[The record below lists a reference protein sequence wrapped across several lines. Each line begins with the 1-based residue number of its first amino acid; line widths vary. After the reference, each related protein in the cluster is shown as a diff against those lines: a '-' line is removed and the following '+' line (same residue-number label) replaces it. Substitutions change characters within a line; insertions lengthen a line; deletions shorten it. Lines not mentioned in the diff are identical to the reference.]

1 MKFRKTLVTG
11 LTAMCIL
18 LAGCASDTSDNNS
31 SSSSANTT
39 SSNTTSSSHS
49 TSDNVK
55 TTPAKKHSTK
65 KHTTNQPSNSAN
77 QSLANLDYQN
87 NTSAVINVNNGL
99 STLKTSDWKY
109 NHVDYTNLDSLNR
122 TSTGNTA
129 YLESRN
135 VANDSLRTRQTV
147 QPTGWHQKFYNREA
161 IINRGHEIAY
171 SLSKGISTD
180 GSYSPNDQS
189 GDQNNLKNLFTQTAF
204 SNQKLQTIYES
215 KVRNALRNN
224 EKVIYQVQ
232 PIFRGNELM
241 ARGVH
246 IQAISTD
253 GTLNFNVYI
262 FNVQPHFVFNYS
274 DGTSRQDDSFQVPT
288 PADAPSFGHTNS
300 YSENTGATTHRTYHH
315 HYVRDALIAGA
326 VHHYIRKHYERKY
339 SYPYHHY
346 TTHRHY
352 SYRRHY

>member
-1 MKFRKTLVTG
+1 MKYQKTLVTG
-11 LTAMCIL
+11 LAAMCIL
-18 LAGCASDTSDNNS
+18 LAGCASDTSNQS
-31 SSSSANTT
+31 SSTKSA
-39 SSNTTSSSHS
+39 SNTSSSTTASSHT
-49 TSDNVK
+49 TSDK
-55 TTPAKKHSTK
+55 RQT
-65 KHTTNQPSNSAN
+65 NSAN
-77 QSLANLDYQN
+77 KKTKNKSNQSDQNLAKLDYQN
-87 NTSAVINVNNGL
+87 NTSAVINVNNGV
-99 STLKTSDWKY
+99 SKLKASDWKY
-109 NHVDYTNLDSLNR
+109 NHVVYANLDSLNR

-180 GSYSPNDQS
+180 GSYNPTDQS

-246 IQAISTD
+246 MQAISTD
-253 GTLNFNVYI
+253 GSLNFNVYI
-262 FNVQPHFVFNYS
+262 FNVQPHFIFNYS
-274 DGTSRQDDSFQVPT
+274 DGTSKQDDNVQVPT

-300 YSENTGATTHRTYHH
+300 SYNNNTGATTHRTYRH

-326 VHHYIRKHYERKY
+326 VHHYVRKHYERKY
-339 SYPYHHY
+339 SQPYHHY